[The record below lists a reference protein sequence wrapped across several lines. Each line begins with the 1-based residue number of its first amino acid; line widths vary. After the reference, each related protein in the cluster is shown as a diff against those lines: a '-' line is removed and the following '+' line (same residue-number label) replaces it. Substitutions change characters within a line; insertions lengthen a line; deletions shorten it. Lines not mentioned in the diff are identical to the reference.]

1 MKLTIDMNLDNEAFQ
16 DDFNGASEIGRILAR
31 IPQDVANG
39 ETEGNCRDVNGNTVG
54 HWQITKGGD

>member
-16 DDFNGASEIGRILAR
+16 DDFNGASEIGRILAK

-39 ETEGNCRDVNGNTVG
+39 ITAGTCRDWNGNKVGGWKITEG
-54 HWQITKGGD
+54 GD